1 MKHLVITLGLAVCV
15 SGGAADPPAGKLADR
30 QLVKLLE
37 VRTLYVDSLGGK
49 EAGSLR
55 DLVIGSVQRTGLFI
69 LTEDEAHADAF
80 FRGAAEDLIF
90 QDYERYRTGLNVR
103 GSASGSKRES
113 GESEYFSSSV
123 GIGDT
128 EDASSRER
136 RHEALAAVRI
146 VLKNGEVVWSTTR
159 ESMGA
164 RYQGS
169 AAHVAEQVAQDLE
182 KAYSRAQALAR
193 E

>member
-1 MKHLVITLGLAVCV
+1 M
-15 SGGAADPPAGKLADR
+15 SD
-30 QLVKLLE
+30 

-49 EAGSLR
+49 EAGSFR

-69 LTEDEAHADAF
+69 LTEDEANADAF
-80 FRGAAEDLIF
+80 FRGSAEDLIF

-103 GSASGSKRES
+103 GAASGSKRAS

-128 EDASSRER
+128 EDASSRNR
-136 RHEALAAVRI
+136 KHEALAAVRI

-169 AAHVAEQVAQDLE
+169 AAHVAEQVARDLE
-182 KAYSRAQALAR
+182 KAYARAR
-193 E
+193 ELAEE